1 MPKYIKI
8 ADLLLSINFI
18 ISKNSQSY
26 DGMLYDLQSSIT
38 YIKPLFTLIFRR
50 RLKVFLRM
58 ILDKKKIEKGLAIES
73 YM

>member
-18 ISKNSQSY
+18 ILKNAQSY

-58 ILDKKKIEKGLAIES
+58 ILDKKKSKKV
-73 YM
+73 

>member
-8 ADLLLSINFI
+8 ADLLLSINFRI
-18 ISKNSQSY
+18 LKNAQSY

-58 ILDKKKIEKGLAIES
+58 ILDKKKSKKV
-73 YM
+73 